1 MLGQTSKRIL
11 VVDDEEEIVN
21 CLSTLLKR
29 AGYEVISTTE
39 GVKSLELA
47 EKFKPDVI
55 LLDILIPDMEG
66 SEIASKL
73 SEKPATA
80 SIPIIF
86 LTALISK
93 KEELSVKKT
102 GNHYVVAKPTTEK
115 ELLGMISRALLKE

>member
-1 MLGQTSKRIL
+1 MLGQNAKRIL
-11 VVDDEEEIVN
+11 VVDDEEDIVS
-21 CLSTLLKR
+21 CLSNILER
-29 AGYEVISTTE
+29 AGYEVKSTTE
-39 GVKSLELA
+39 GAKSLELA
-47 EKFKPDVI
+47 ESFKPDLI

-80 SIPIIF
+80 NIPIIF

-102 GNHYVVAKPTTEK
+102 GKHYVIAKPTTEK
-115 ELLGMISRALLKE
+115 ELLGTISKVLGS